1 MNNSTIF
8 TIYQS
13 SSTAPGITAFTQ
25 IAYSIIATVAFFGN
39 ILVISIFLRD
49 RKLLKKSYN
58 MLILSLAIA
67 DVLTAFLLIT
77 NPAFVLGDEFPYPSN
92 HVLANVFCRVVWS
105 RVFLFQLVIFSAY
118 ICLALT
124 IERWYAVIKPFRYGG
139 IFNKKRTLA
148 YIFSAW
154 LWSLILCGSTFF
166 EVLYVPSNAPTRR
179 CKWQFFWGKQP
190 LRAVVGIIQV
200 LLKMALP
207 SFSML
212 ALYAHMLYKTSKSTS
227 VSAESRAKMRGKMTR
242 MVGTACLVLI
252 LCLAPS
258 QTNYALAMAGK
269 VRMDTKLH
277 HALSLLVFI
286 SSCVNPFIYGL
297 SNRNYRVGFQ
307 RLLCQKCN
315 RVTQTTRKLMNRKI
329 GSEVNKSEEGS
340 YLEEHK
346 FGGATDNY
354 KLEECHT
361 RAITN
366 GRENKSNIVDRYLP
380 CSMEYSLT
388 RHYSV

>member
-1 MNNSTIF
+1 MNNSTTF
-8 TIYQS
+8 TLYQS

-67 DVLTAFLLIT
+67 DVLTAILLIT
-77 NPAFVLGDEFPYPSN
+77 NPAFVLGDAFPYPSN
-92 HVLANVFCRVVWS
+92 HVLANIFCRVIWS

-154 LWSLILCGSTFF
+154 VWSLILCGSTFF

-190 LRAVVGIIQV
+190 VRAIVGIIQV

-227 VSAESRAKMRGKMTR
+227 ASAESRAKMRGKMTR
-242 MVGTACLVLI
+242 MVGAACLVLI
-252 LCLAPS
+252 VFSTKSDQLRVGNGGKSADGHQTTPRPFSFGLHKQLCESVHLRAKQQKLPCRIS
-258 QTNYALAMAGK
+258 KITVSEMQQG
-269 VRMDTKLH
+269 DTKH
-277 HALSLLVFI
+277 KKA
-286 SSCVNPFIYGL
+286 NE
-297 SNRNYRVGFQ
+297 
-307 RLLCQKCN
+307 QKDSI
-315 RVTQTTRKLMNRKI
+315 R
-329 GSEVNKSEEGS
+329 
-340 YLEEHK
+340 
-346 FGGATDNY
+346 
-354 KLEECHT
+354 
-361 RAITN
+361 
-366 GRENKSNIVDRYLP
+366 DR
-380 CSMEYSLT
+380 
-388 RHYSV
+388 

>member
-1 MNNSTIF
+1 MNNSTTF
-8 TIYQS
+8 TLNYS
-13 SSTAPGITAFTQ
+13 SSTAPPGITAFTQ
-25 IAYSIIATVAFFGN
+25 ITYSIIATVAFFGN

-49 RKLLKKSYN
+49 KKLLKKSYN

-67 DVLTAFLLIT
+67 DVLTAILLIT
-77 NPAFVLGDEFPYPSN
+77 NPAFVLGDAFPYPSN
-92 HVLANVFCRVVWS
+92 HILGNIFCRVIWS

-154 LWSLILCGSTFF
+154 IWSLILCGSTFF
-166 EVLYVPSNAPTRR
+166 EVLYVPSNALNRR

-190 LRAVVGIIQV
+190 LRAIVGIIQV

-227 VSAESRAKMRGKMTR
+227 VSAESKAKMRGKMTR
-242 MVGTACLVLI
+242 MVGAACLVQI

-315 RVTQTTRKLMNRKI
+315 RVIQSTRKLMNRKI
-329 GSEVNKSEEGS
+329 HSEVDKLEES
-340 YLEEHK
+340 YLEEHRI
-346 FGGATDNY
+346 GGNTERY
-354 KLEECHT
+354 QLEECYT
-361 RAITN
+361 RAIAN
-366 GRENKSNIVDRYLP
+366 GWEYQNNMVDRYFA
-380 CSMEYSLT
+380 YSLDYWLT
-388 RHYSV
+388 RHHSV

>member
-1 MNNSTIF
+1 MNNSTAF
-8 TIYQS
+8 SIYHS
-13 SSTAPGITAFTQ
+13 SSKALGITALTQ
-25 IAYSIIATVAFFGN
+25 AAYSIIATVAFFGN
-39 ILVISIFLRD
+39 ILVISIILRD

-67 DVLTAFLLIT
+67 DVLTALLLIT
-77 NPAFVLGDEFPYPSN
+77 NPAFVLGDTFPYPSN
-92 HVLANVFCRVVWS
+92 HVLANIFCRIVWS
-105 RVFLFQLVIFSAY
+105 RAFLFQLVIFSAY

-139 IFNKKRTLA
+139 IFDKKRTLA

-154 LWSLILCGSTFF
+154 MWSLLLCGSTFF

-190 LRAVVGIIQV
+190 LRAIVGIIQV

-207 SFSML
+207 SLSML
-212 ALYAHMLYKTSKSTS
+212 ALYAHMLYKTSKSN
-227 VSAESRAKMRGKMTR
+227 SASTVSRAKMRGKMTR
-242 MVGTACLVLI
+242 MVGAACLVLI

-329 GSEVNKSEEGS
+329 RSEVNKSEEGL
-340 YLEEHK
+340 YLQEHRT
-346 FGGATDNY
+346 GGTTDRRY
-354 KLEECHT
+354 KLGECHT

-366 GRENKSNIVDRYLP
+366 GWENKSNIVDR
-380 CSMEYSLT
+380 
-388 RHYSV
+388 

>member
-1 MNNSTIF
+1 MNNSTTF

-13 SSTAPGITAFTQ
+13 SLTAPGITAFTQ
-25 IAYSIIATVAFFGN
+25 IAYSIIATVAFLGN
-39 ILVISIFLRD
+39 VLVISILLRD

-67 DVLTAFLLIT
+67 DVLTAVLLIT
-77 NPAFVLGDEFPYPSN
+77 NPAFVLGDAFPYPSN

-139 IFNKKRTLA
+139 IFSKRRTIA

-154 LWSLILCGSTFF
+154 MWSLILCGSTFF

-190 LRAVVGIIQV
+190 LRAIVGIIQV

-227 VSAESRAKMRGKMTR
+227 ASAESRAKMRGKMTR

-252 LCLAPS
+252 F
-258 QTNYALAMAGK
+258 
-269 VRMDTKLH
+269 
-277 HALSLLVFI
+277 VFGAK
-286 SSCVNPFIYGL
+286 SDQL
-297 SNRNYRVGFQ
+297 RVGNGG
-307 RLLCQKCN
+307 KSADGH
-315 RVTQTTRKLMNRKI
+315 QTTSRPFSFGL
-329 GSEVNKSEEGS
+329 
-340 YLEEHK
+340 HK
-346 FGGATDNY
+346 QLCKPVHLWA
-354 KLEECHT
+354 KQQ
-361 RAITN
+361 
-366 GRENKSNIVDRYLP
+366 KLP
-380 CSMEYSLT
+380 CWIQKITVSEMQQGYTDHKKTYEQKDWI
-388 RHYSV
+388 RGQ

>member
-1 MNNSTIF
+1 MNNSTTF
-8 TIYQS
+8 TLNYS
-13 SSTAPGITAFTQ
+13 SSTAPPGITAFTQ
-25 IAYSIIATVAFFGN
+25 ITYSIIATVAFFGN

-49 RKLLKKSYN
+49 KKLLKKSYN

-67 DVLTAFLLIT
+67 DVLTAILLIT
-77 NPAFVLGDEFPYPSN
+77 NPAFVLGDAFPYPSN
-92 HVLANVFCRVVWS
+92 HILGNIFCRVIWS

-154 LWSLILCGSTFF
+154 IWSLILCGSTFF
-166 EVLYVPSNAPTRR
+166 EVLYVPSNALNRR

-190 LRAVVGIIQV
+190 LRAIVGIIQV

-227 VSAESRAKMRGKMTR
+227 VSAESKAKMRGKMTR
-242 MVGTACLVLI
+242 MVGAACLVLI

-315 RVTQTTRKLMNRKI
+315 RVIQSTRKLMKRKI
-329 GSEVNKSEEGS
+329 HSEVDKLEES
-340 YLEEHK
+340 YLEEHRI
-346 FGGATDNY
+346 GGNTERY
-354 KLEECHT
+354 QLEECYT
-361 RAITN
+361 RAIAN
-366 GRENKSNIVDRYLP
+366 GWEYQNNMVDRYFA
-380 CSMEYSLT
+380 YSLDYWLT
-388 RHYSV
+388 RHHSV

>member
-1 MNNSTIF
+1 MNNSTTF

-67 DVLTAFLLIT
+67 DVFTALLLIT
-77 NPAFVLGDEFPYPSN
+77 NPAFVFGDMFPYPSN
-92 HVLANVFCRVVWS
+92 HVLANIFCRIVWS

-154 LWSLILCGSTFF
+154 IWSLILCGSTFF
-166 EVLYVPSNAPTRR
+166 EVQYIPSNAPTRR

-190 LRAVVGIIQV
+190 LRAIVGIIQV
-200 LLKMALP
+200 LLKMTLP

-212 ALYAHMLYKTSKSTS
+212 ALYAHTLYKTSKSTS
-227 VSAESRAKMRGKMTR
+227 ASAEARENDAYGWCRVPCANFVFGAKSDQLRFGNGGKS
-242 MVGTACLVLI
+242 A
-252 LCLAPS
+252 
-258 QTNYALAMAGK
+258 
-269 VRMDTKLH
+269 
-277 HALSLLVFI
+277 
-286 SSCVNPFIYGL
+286 YGH
-297 SNRNYRVGFQ
+297 
-307 RLLCQKCN
+307 
-315 RVTQTTRKLMNRKI
+315 QTTPHPFSFGLHKQLC
-329 GSEVNKSEEGS
+329 KSV
-340 YLEEHK
+340 HIWAK
-346 FGGATDNY
+346 QQ
-354 KLEECHT
+354 K
-361 RAITN
+361 
-366 GRENKSNIVDRYLP
+366 LP
-380 CSMEYSLT
+380 CWIPKITVSEMQQGYTNHKKTCEQKNSI
-388 RHYSV
+388 